1 MYIIPV
7 EHDHIAVQPLEAGL
21 TAAIQFTVLNDN
33 PRAILSRD
41 DGGSR
46 AAAGPAHGR
55 IIHLSLC
62 SLDETRT
69 RGYYRAMDPL
79 ARFHPLVREWFLS
92 RFPSPTDIQKRA
104 WEAIAAGR
112 HTLITAPTGSG
123 KTLAAFLWFINVLIT
138 SAGSVPPRSDTPGPA
153 GKHNSGF
160 DRKTTPDRVRLLYV
174 SPLKAL
180 NNDIHKNLIRPL
192 EELQTLFREHGHP
205 CPAIRVM
212 TRSGD
217 TSESERRLLRRRP
230 PEILITTPESL
241 NILLTSPHGAHLF
254 GALSAVILDEIH
266 AVLESKRGT
275 HLIAAVERLTRYAG
289 EFQRVSL
296 SATVKPLSAVAE
308 FIGGRRLAAD
318 VPAAGAAET
327 AYLARPVSIVE
338 DKAVKR
344 YDISVNA
351 PFLTN
356 DPATGDGGWGPLV
369 GLCRDIIDK
378 NRSTLFFASS
388 RKKTEKLSRLINEAG
403 PEILAYSHHGALAR
417 EIRLSVEDQLKAGR
431 LKAIVAT
438 GTLELGIDI
447 GELDEVVLLQSSA
460 SVHQAVQRIGR
471 AGHQVSGTSK
481 GTLVPLGGADLV
493 HLGALARAVK
503 EHDIEAVMPLEAP
516 LDVLAQIILSMA
528 CVEQWKLDD
537 LYRFLRTIHPYR
549 GLERAH
555 FDQVVSLLAGRYQE
569 TNIRELKPRILLD
582 QAVGT
587 ISAVKG
593 ARFLLNTAGGTIPD
607 RGYYEL
613 RHAETGSRLGDLD
626 EEFVWERNV
635 GDTFVFGPST
645 WRIRRITHNAV
656 EVEAQSDEM
665 AMAPFYRAEEQNRS
679 FHFSNLIGRFL
690 ETAQELLA
698 DEKAWTGRLAE
709 EYHFTPE
716 AVAALRRLLISQME
730 HTGTDLPHRHHL
742 VIEHCQVP
750 QAEGQIG
757 IIILHTFWGGRVN
770 KPLADAFALLWE
782 DRFHYPLEH
791 FTSNDCIIFHAPHEF
806 SSELFREIL
815 SSPDLVPALLR
826 QITRSNAFGALFR
839 ENAGRALLLPRARPH
854 RRMPF
859 WLTRLKSKNLLAA
872 ILRFP
877 DFPLLTETASNLV
890 TGVFDLASLRR
901 IVEEI
906 QSGVI
911 RISEATT
918 SHPSPLAGEIVWRM
932 TNQFMYEND
941 QLQAREIN
949 PWRTEEQLLFD
960 PRLLQA
966 VPPLLIHEL
975 ERKLQR
981 LHPGYTPRDA
991 DDLFILVKERLA
1003 VPAPEWT
1010 ALEKAVN
1017 ADGETD
1023 FTQLI
1028 KPRQEKFVSILV
1040 PRARTRLTVL
1050 RESLPFLCRALAIA
1064 PDALQAWA
1072 LDGTPLAGAGSKP
1085 NSRRPAQPATGREE
1099 DSSPSAAGLLETF
1112 LRFYGPISEEALRD
1126 LWGWDEEPL
1135 RQTLNDLLEE
1145 EKIVYGRLIEGD
1157 TRFCLCDRENYG
1169 RLLYMRRHARRTRAP
1184 LLELAS
1190 LPLWLATRQ
1199 HLLDQAAGPEA
1210 LPRALDGMLG
1220 WPAAAAAWEE
1230 YLLPARVPGY
1240 TTEFLDSLLVRTD
1253 LMWLGAGQNKIIFT
1267 FPDDLALYQSG
1278 TGHAPSDAAAF
1289 FPQGRGRYSLE
1300 DLIALTGMTPAA
1312 LQERLWRGVWQSS
1325 VANTTFDALRQA
1337 LALKF
1342 AFARE
1347 TERGSR
1353 RRKPNLHSRWSSRL
1367 AAAGF
1372 WHLIEGGE
1380 APVDGT
1386 SESVE
1391 ATLDPIQALEMDK
1404 DRVRCLLDRYGCLFR
1419 ELLVHESPA
1428 FQWKR
1433 LFPALRVME
1442 LSGEIMGGQFFKQ
1455 VPGIQFF
1462 TEEVLTEA
1470 GSLDTEKPVF
1480 WMNAQDP
1487 ASPCGKPL
1495 SALKG
1500 LYPERLSSTWLVFQG
1515 QQLVLIVK
1523 KNGGALQFLVEPD
1536 DPRLAEYG
1544 GIFTFLTGR
1553 AVNPLPSVKVK
1564 TINGQEALQSPYR
1577 SALHTMGFEEA
1588 YQSLVLRRKI

>member
-1 MYIIPV
+1 
-7 EHDHIAVQPLEAGL
+7 
-21 TAAIQFTVLNDN
+21 
-33 PRAILSRD
+33 
-41 DGGSR
+41 
-46 AAAGPAHGR
+46 
-55 IIHLSLC
+55 
-62 SLDETRT
+62 
-69 RGYYRAMDPL
+69 MDAL

-92 RFPSPTDIQKRA
+92 RFTSPTDIQKRA
-104 WEAIAAGR
+104 WETIAAGR

-123 KTLAAFLWFINVLIT
+123 KTLAAFLWFLNGLII
-138 SAGSVPPRSDTPGPA
+138 SAGAAPSISDDPGPA
-153 GKHNSGF
+153 GKHSTGF
-160 DRKTTPDRVRLLYV
+160 DRKTTPEQVRLLYV

-180 NNDIHKNLIRPL
+180 NNDIYKNLIRPL
-192 EELQTLFREHGHP
+192 EELQTLFREHGQP
-205 CPAIRVM
+205 CPAVRVM

-217 TSESERRLLRRRP
+217 TPEAERRLLRRRP

-241 NILLTSPHGAHLF
+241 NILLTSPHGPHLF

-308 FIGGRRLAAD
+308 FIGGRRLERHAGEAA
-318 VPAAGAAET
+318 
-327 AYLARPVSIVE
+327 YQARPVSIVE

-344 YDISVNA
+344 YEISVNA
-351 PFLTN
+351 PFLTD

-447 GELDEVVLLQSSA
+447 GELDEVVLLQASA

-493 HLGALARAVK
+493 HLGALARAVQ
-503 EHDIEAVMPLEAP
+503 EHDIEAVTPLEAP

-549 GLERAH
+549 GLERAQ
-555 FDQVVSLLAGRYQE
+555 FDQVVGLLAGRYQE
-569 TNIRELKPRILLD
+569 TNIRELKPRVILD
-582 QAVGT
+582 QADGT

-613 RHAETGSRLGDLD
+613 RHAETGARLGELD

-656 EVEAQSDEM
+656 EVEAQSNAM

-679 FHFSNLIGRFL
+679 FYYSDLIGRFL
-690 ETAQELLA
+690 ETAQSLLA
-698 DEKAWTGRLAE
+698 DEKAWAVRLAG

-716 AVAALRRLLISQME
+716 AVTALRRLLISQME

-791 FTSNDCIIFHAPHEF
+791 FTSNDCIIFHVPHEF

-815 SSPDLVPALLR
+815 SSPDLVPTLLR

-877 DFPLLTETASNLV
+877 DFPLLTETARNLV

-918 SHPSPLAGEIVWRM
+918 SRPSPLAGEIVWRM

-941 QLQAREIN
+941 QLQAREIK

-991 DDLFILVKERLA
+991 DDLFLLVKERLA
-1003 VPAPEWT
+1003 VPVPEWID
-1010 ALEKAVN
+1010 LEKAVN

-1023 FTQLI
+1023 FTQLL

-1050 RESLPFLCRALAIA
+1050 QESLPFLCQALGIDPA
-1064 PDALQAWA
+1064 ALQAWA
-1072 LDGTPLAGAGSKP
+1072 QDGTPITDGGIKP
-1085 NSRRPAQPATGREE
+1085 KSRRHARAETRREE

-1112 LRFYGPISEEALRD
+1112 LRFYGPISEEVLRD
-1126 LWGWDEEPL
+1126 LWGLEEESL
-1135 RQTLNDLLEE
+1135 RQALNDLLEE

-1157 TRFCLCDRENYG
+1157 ARLCLCDRENYG
-1169 RLLYMRRHARRTRAP
+1169 RLLYMKRHARRARAP
-1184 LLELAS
+1184 LLELES
-1190 LPLWLATRQ
+1190 LPLWLASRQ
-1199 HLLDQAAGPEA
+1199 QLLDQAPGPEA
-1210 LPRALDGMLG
+1210 LPRALDGLWA

-1240 TTEFLDSLLVRTD
+1240 TPESLDSLLVRTD
-1253 LMWLGAGQNKIIFT
+1253 LMWLGAGQNKIVFA

-1278 TGHAPSDAAAF
+1278 AGNAPSDAAAF

-1300 DLIALTGMTPAA
+1300 DLIALTGLTPAA
-1312 LQERLWRGVWQSS
+1312 LQERLWRGVWQGT
-1325 VANTTFDALRQA
+1325 VANTSFDALRQA

-1342 AFARE
+1342 AFDRE
-1347 TERGSR
+1347 TEKGSR

-1372 WHLIEGGE
+1372 WHLVEGGE
-1380 APVDGT
+1380 APADDGT
-1386 SESVE
+1386 SETVE
-1391 ATLDPIQALEMDK
+1391 AAPDPIQALEMDK

-1419 ELLVHESPA
+1419 ELLVHEPPA

-1433 LFPALRVME
+1433 LFPALRIME

-1462 TEEVLTEA
+1462 SEEVLAQA
-1470 GSLDTEKPVF
+1470 GTLDPEKPVF

-1500 LYPERLSSTWLVFQG
+1500 LYPERLSSTWLVFRG
-1515 QQLVLIVK
+1515 QHLVLIVK
-1523 KNGGALQFLVEPD
+1523 KNGGELRFLVETD

-1553 AVNPLPSVKVK
+1553 AVNPLPSIKVK
-1564 TINGQEALQSPYR
+1564 TVNGQEVLHSPYR
-1577 SALHTMGFEEA
+1577 SALHAMGFEEA
-1588 YQSLVLRRKI
+1588 YQALVLRRKI